1 MSKQFLFCV
10 ETTKQANT
18 DYQYIRE
25 TILFHYHESRK
36 NVVRSVYME
45 SKSRYNSKSVLKEID
60 RKTKAFPGETH
71 VIYFIDTD
79 DYDIS
84 REAQNDLMQIR
95 SFCKS
100 NSYDL
105 VYFCKDIEDVF
116 YGRRVPSS
124 AKVRTVEQFKR
135 NKMISAVDPVRLQ
148 CENYQAHCSN
158 ILIIL
163 DKYWIRKP

>member
-25 TILFHYHESRK
+25 TILFHYIDSRK
-36 NVVRSVYME
+36 NVIRPIYME

-79 DYDIS
+79 DCDIS
-84 REAQNDLMQIR
+84 PEAQKNLTQIR
-95 SFCKS
+95 SFCNS
-100 NSYDL
+100 NGYDF
-105 VYFCKDIEDVF
+105 VSFCKDVEDVF
-116 YGRRVPSS
+116 CGKRVP
-124 AKVRTVEQFKR
+124 ATEKVRTVEQFKR
-135 NKMISAVDPVRLQ
+135 NQRIRTVDPIRLQ

-158 ILIIL
+158 IMNIL
-163 DKYWIRKP
+163 DKYWIRK